1 MDEGVEKISSLF
13 YLVNEV
19 FKNIE
24 IQQQLGGIRMTI
36 QWFPGHMAKARR
48 QVSEKLKLVDIIF
61 ELVDA
66 RLPLSSRNPMIDE
79 VINQKP
85 RLLILNK
92 YDMADEHET
101 RRWIAYFAERGQK
114 AVAINSF
121 EGKGLQ
127 SVNSAAQEILAEK
140 WDRMRSKGMK
150 PRAIRAMIVGIP
162 NVGKSTLINRLAKK
176 NLAKTGNMPGVTKAQ
191 QWIKVGKEIEL
202 LDTPGILWPK
212 FEDPEI
218 GYKLA
223 LTGAIKDTIINME
236 DLAVYG
242 LRFLSKHYPSRMM
255 ERYGIEA
262 VDEQLVV
269 TFDHIGKLRRIFGQ
283 GGEIDYDQVAFR
295 IVRDIRDEHLGKL
308 TFDFVEDQVAK
319 EHHELLVQQEN
330 EERKKRNKL
339 LKQQQKQEQQ
349 EQQQQ

>member
-1 MDEGVEKISSLF
+1 
-13 YLVNEV
+13 
-19 FKNIE
+19 
-24 IQQQLGGIRMTI
+24 MTI

-48 QVSEKLKLVDIIF
+48 QVTEKLKLVDIIF

-79 VINQKP
+79 VLGQKI

-92 YDMADEHET
+92 ADMADDFQT
-101 RRWIAYFAERGQK
+101 KKWIKYFEEKGHR

-127 SVNSAAQEILAEK
+127 LVTKAATELLQEK
-140 WDRMRSKGMK
+140 WERMQSRGIK

-191 QWIKVGKEIEL
+191 QWIKVGKELEL

-212 FEDPEI
+212 FEDQSV

-242 LRFLSKHYPSRMM
+242 LRFLAEHYPKRLE
-255 ERYGIEA
+255 ERYQISE
-262 VDEQLVV
+262 VDEDLVK
-269 TFDHIGKLRRIFGQ
+269 TFDHIGKLRRAVIS
-283 GGEIDYDQVAFR
+283 GGEIDYDQVAEL
-295 IVRDIRDEHLGKL
+295 IVRDIRGEHLGKL
-308 TFDFVEDQVAK
+308 SFDIVE
-319 EHHELLVQQEN
+319 EFLETTQE
-330 EERKKRNKL
+330 
-339 LKQQQKQEQQ
+339 
-349 EQQQQ
+349 